1 MKQTL
6 FISYNEVKTEKEARI
21 DALQNIDINE
31 KMDEVLIELGFEGE
45 SELTEELLKENEKVY
60 NSYVELNEYS
70 IDHSIIN
77 TPLVV
82 DIDTTIS
89 DARFFVDKGNGA
101 ITSAV
106 SSCHFNKQPQSEI
119 SIEEVDVADLKT
131 ILEHFDIPFDHY
143 DAVEDD
149 EGDIV
154 EDELISFTDL
164 NGSKVEVRYV

>member
-31 KMDEVLIELGFEGE
+31 KMDEVLIELGFKGE

-60 NSYVELNEYS
+60 NSYVELNEYN

-131 ILEHFDIPFDHY
+131 ILEHFDIAFDHY